1 MGQGQPWW
9 GEDRQEALG
18 GKARRLEGVLAK
30 KLLLNVKNVLFYAL
44 I

>member
-9 GEDRQEALG
+9 GEALG

-30 KLLLNVKNVLFYAL
+30 KPLLNVKNVLFYAL